1 MTRSTIRQTVGTVA
15 FAALTIGGAT
25 ARAQNPAGP
34 AGTVTISRPDYDRL
48 IDLAG
53 RPSPGPDVPPLA
65 AALTR
70 TDIRARIEGGTV
82 RATMAVEGEV
92 FRTGSVKVPLVS
104 GATLLEANMADRP
117 LPLVVENG
125 THFAVL
131 NGPATFSLTL
141 AWGSPLTTT
150 PGRGA
155 FTMPV
160 PPSGSVTATIDVPG
174 QQTDVRV
181 NPGLVVSRTTSPDGR
196 TIVEATLDPGS
207 PAQVWWSTRETAPAV
222 QARETRLLSNV
233 KTLVTIGEA
242 DLRLVSLLD
251 LSILQGEPAAFE
263 IRIPNGYDI
272 VAVTGASLE
281 RREEGPGRV
290 QLFVTNPAQRR
301 HQFLVNLERQHA
313 GGSLKLE
320 TGFPSLPSAQR
331 ETGEVAVEGIGT
343 LDLVAPETPV
353 FRRMDIRETDPVLAT
368 AARQPLLNAYRYQ
381 RSAAA
386 SSEPLLVLNVTR
398 FASAPVLA
406 AVAERAVA
414 TTLVTTEGRA
424 LTEVSLWVRNRA
436 QSFIKVELPPGASM
450 VSVEVAGQTAKPVEG
465 KDGTRVPL
473 MRPGF
478 RSDGPYSV
486 SFVYMHAGSPFDKK
500 GTRRMV
506 LPKMDL
512 PVNIVEWELF
522 VPDRYRAD
530 RFEGNTM
537 PANLI
542 VDAEGRE
549 LTMSG
554 SGMGSGAAGGFAS
567 VDAKKDVP
575 MLTAVQGQIVG
586 RVTDAQGSAIPG
598 ATVVASSAR
607 GQQTAVTDARGVY
620 VLSNVASGRVSIT
633 AHLEGFQMSQRAFI
647 FDQRPRQA
655 DLTLQLGAVSET
667 VTVTAEAPLVQ
678 TQSSERS
685 LRVDEGRPQVQAGN
699 ATQAAQQAQL
709 PSVNVQNLQRRAAG
723 VLPVRVEIPRAGA
736 SHRFVKPLVIDEE
749 TVVSFRYRRR

>member
-1 MTRSTIRQTVGTVA
+1 MTAPTIRVMLT
-15 FAALTIGGAT
+15 FAAVGLTAHTIQ
-25 ARAQNPAGP
+25 AQDPTRGAGP

-48 IDLAG
+48 IDLA
-53 RPSPGPDVPPLA
+53 RQPAAGPDLPPLP

-70 TDIRARIEGGTV
+70 TDIRAQIDGGTV
-82 RATMAVEGEV
+82 RATMLVEGEV

-104 GATLLEANMADRP
+104 GATLLDASMGDLP

-131 NGPATFSLTL
+131 TGPSTFSLTL
-141 AWGSPLTTT
+141 GWGSSLTTT

-181 NPGLVVSRTTSPDGR
+181 NPGLVVSRTTSPAGR
-196 TIVEATLDPGS
+196 TVVEATLDPGS

-222 QARETRLLSNV
+222 QAREVRLLSNV

-251 LSILQGEPAAFE
+251 LSILQGEPAQFE
-263 IRIPNGYDI
+263 IRLPSGFE
-272 VAVTGASLE
+272 VAAVTGASLD

-290 QLFVTNPAQRR
+290 VLFVTNPAQRR
-301 HQFLVNLERQHA
+301 HQFLVNLERQHG
-313 GGSLKLE
+313 GGSLKME
-320 TGFPSLPSAQR
+320 TGFPTVPAAQR

-343 LDLVAPETPV
+343 LELQAPETPV
-353 FRRMDIRETDPVLAT
+353 FRRMDVRETDSVLAS
-368 AARQPLLNAYRYQ
+368 AARQPLLAAYRYQ
-381 RSAAA
+381 RTGATD
-386 SSEPLLVLNVTR
+386 PVLTLAVTR
-398 FASAPVLA
+398 FASAAVLA

-414 TTLVTTEGRA
+414 TTLLTTQGRT

-436 QSFIKVELPPGASM
+436 QSFIKVELPSGASM
-450 VSVEVAGQTAKPVEG
+450 VSVEVAGQPAKPVEG

-473 MRPGF
+473 LRPGF

-486 SFVYMHAGSPFDKK
+486 SFVYVHAGSPFDKK
-500 GTRRMV
+500 GIRRMA

-530 RFEGNTM
+530 RFDGNAMAASLVETASAGSELAM
-537 PANLI
+537 DA
-542 VDAEGRE
+542 VDSIGQRY
-549 LTMSG
+549 
-554 SGMGSGAAGGFAS
+554 
-567 VDAKKDVP
+567 DVAL
-575 MLTAVQGQIVG
+575 LTASPGQIVG
-586 RVTDAQGSAIPG
+586 RVTDAQGAAIPG
-598 ATVVASSAR
+598 VNVTATGATGKRAA
-607 GQQTAVTDARGVY
+607 TTNERGVY
-620 VLSNVASGRVSIT
+620 VLSNVGSGPVSVR
-633 AHLEGFQMSQRAFI
+633 AELQGFQTSQRSFV

-655 DLTLQLGAVSET
+655 DLTLQIGGVSET
-667 VTVTAEAPLVQ
+667 VTVTAEAPLIN
-678 TQSSERS
+678 TRSSETSQTFRME
-685 LRVDEGRPQVQAGN
+685 EGRPQAQSGSN
-699 ATQAAQQAQL
+699 AAQQAQL
-709 PSVNVQNLQRRAAG
+709 PSLNVQNLQRRAAG
-723 VLPVRVEIPRAGA
+723 VLPVRVEIPRAGT
-736 SHRFVKPLVIDEE
+736 SHRFLKPLVIDEE